1 MSVKAWQSS
10 EKQKGKKMNN
20 PYLNPYSWQPPQ
32 QNFMNQ
38 KIQNLSSVVSTDAQ
52 VFYANSP
59 QDMERIN
66 PQPNVLYLGINTT
79 NKEIYI
85 RQMNGMGLI
94 DLDTYEK
101 KSGEQQK
108 NDLTKILDKLDQLM
122 KGKDNVQS
130 ANDTISNEY
139 ANKGNAEKSPD
150 NATV

>member
-1 MSVKAWQSS
+1 
-10 EKQKGKKMNN
+10 
-20 PYLNPYSWQPPQ
+20 
-32 QNFMNQ
+32 MNQ
-38 KIQNLSSVVSTDAQ
+38 KIQNLSSVISTDAQ

-85 RQMNGMGLI
+85 RQVNGMGLI
-94 DLDTYEK
+94 DLDTYVR

-108 NDLTKILDKLDQLM
+108 NDLTKILDKLDELM

-130 ANDTISNEY
+130 SNDTVRNEY
-139 ANKGNAEKSPD
+139 VDKGNVKKSPD

>member
-1 MSVKAWQSS
+1 
-10 EKQKGKKMNN
+10 MN
-20 PYLNPYSWQPPQ
+20 YINPYSWQPPQ

-38 KIQNLSSVVSTDAQ
+38 KIQNLSSIISTDAQ

-59 QDMERIN
+59 QDMERIT

-94 DLDTYEK
+94 DLDTYIK

-108 NDLTKILDKLDQLM
+108 NDLTKILEKLDQIV
-122 KGKDNVQS
+122 KGKNNVQS
-130 ANDTISNEY
+130 ANDTVRNEY
-139 ANKGNAEKSPD
+139 ANKGNVKKSPD
-150 NATV
+150 NATVQQSNGGSDNV